1 MRRILSEARGISPLI
16 ATLILIAA
24 TVAGGAIIYQVMRSQ
39 SSSFSSAADF
49 QISYAD
55 VLVAGSTRKATVTVQ
70 NTGTISL
77 SSVTAT
83 IYDNAGNALSP
94 TIDLGSL
101 DAGQTKGGTADNTAT
116 NWPNVIAG
124 AQCIIKVT
132 ANVSGGGS
140 VTKTAVV
147 VAHS

>member
-24 TVAGGAIIYQVMRSQ
+24 TVAGGALIYQVMRSQ

-49 QISYAD
+49 QITYAD

-101 DAGQTKGGTADNTAT
+101 DAGQTKGGTADNSD
-116 NWPNVIAG
+116 WSNVIAG